1 MANIFLA
8 CIILFAFAIFFYFF
22 VSDILVTRQIQSMD
36 TLNSSFQE
44 QVDDSI
50 RDLDIVSVNI
60 NYSNMSKHVLN
71 QTFDLDISDNMLKEM
86 TDLFLSI
93 SGTELKADQINLY
106 DFSGNVLQVG
116 LSTMVKRA
124 DATQTEWISGAIDL
138 GGSKIISAP
147 YKTDIYSKSAKYDQ
161 WFVSLYRSFNNQYG
175 RSVGAIETVKRA
187 KSIFKSIISYEKKTK
202 SQAAAVYVFDK
213 SGNLVYPYDT
223 EQEQADSIQK
233 YYTLTQDM
241 KDSSPIKNPI
251 NQSAEYASRL
261 TSKYTGYTYLTI
273 VKESQILA
281 PVNRLLVLL
290 VGVVTIFLLISA
302 LISYRLSRSIVK
314 PIKHLKHIIQRIQLD
329 TLGKEKAT
337 AYPVYVNELEE
348 LYQAFQHMNENL
360 QESMNQLMESKDREM
375 KSRSL
380 ALQAQM
386 NPHFYYNSL
395 SSIIV
400 LAENGDTD
408 VVIRMCRNL
417 SNIMR
422 YITNTGNSIVTLGE
436 EIDYVQ
442 KDLYCM
448 KVRYQSSLNY
458 SIEVD
463 DALLEQ
469 PIPKL
474 IIQPLVEN
482 ALKYGTNCQPPW
494 IISVRGYQTED
505 RWVVEVT
512 DSGNGFTE
520 EAISHID
527 ERIREADTASGMPDL
542 NINGLGILNVYLR
555 WRIFCG
561 EELIFHYGNTK
572 DGHGQM
578 TIGRYIKKH
587 REGIEQT

>member
-1 MANIFLA
+1 MANISLA
-8 CIILFAFAIFFYFF
+8 CIILFAFAMFFYFF

-36 TLNSSFQE
+36 TLNSSIQE

-124 DATQTEWISGAIDL
+124 DTEQTEWISDAIDL

-187 KSIFKSIISYEKKTK
+187 KSIFKSIISYENKTK
-202 SQAAAVYVFDK
+202 SQSAAVYVFDK
-213 SGNLVYPYDT
+213 SGNLIYPYDT
-223 EQEQADSIQK
+223 EQASSIQK

-241 KDSSPIKNPI
+241 NDSSPIKNPI
-251 NQSAEYASRL
+251 NHSAEYASRL

-281 PVNRLLVLL
+281 PVNRLLFLL
-290 VGVVTIFLLISA
+290 IGVVTIFLLISA

-360 QESMNQLMESKDREM
+360 KESMNQLMESKEREM

-422 YITNTGNSIVTLGE
+422 YITNTGNSTVTLGE

-442 KDLYCM
+442 KYLYCM

-463 DALLEQ
+463 DALLDQ
-469 PIPKL
+469 QIPKL

-482 ALKYGTNCQPPW
+482 ALKYGTDCQPPW
-494 IISVRGYQTED
+494 IISIRGYQTED
-505 RWVVEVT
+505 RWVVKVT

-527 ERIREADTASGMPDL
+527 ERIREADNTSGMPDL

-561 EELIFHYGNTK
+561 EDLIFHYGNTK